1 METPGFRRKLKPK
14 TILVCEDDA
23 MVAETLRMALSVD
36 GHKVDTAG
44 DGEQALGMFA
54 DAKYQLVITDFT
66 IAKMDGLELAE
77 KVKKLSPST
86 PVLLFTDCAEL
97 IRAQGGSVSNVDAV
111 LGKPFSIR
119 EILATLERI
128 FPE

>member
-1 METPGFRRKLKPK
+1 MFVLTSRDSTECHWAGAGIHPLTMETPGFRRKLKPK

-66 IAKMDGLELAE
+66 IAKMDGLELA
-77 KVKKLSPST
+77 
-86 PVLLFTDCAEL
+86 
-97 IRAQGGSVSNVDAV
+97 
-111 LGKPFSIR
+111 
-119 EILATLERI
+119 
-128 FPE
+128 